1 VLVWW
6 HAERSKEEVVILLH
20 AEGLTKY
27 FGGLAAVEDLDF
39 DVTKGEIVG
48 LIGPNGAGKTTVFNL
63 LTGFERPTGGKVMFK
78 GHDITGWKP
87 SRIAA
92 LGLTRTF
99 QIVNVFRNQTTY
111 ENVRL
116 GHYLQQRNGGF
127 RSIFR
132 TRSARREEGELQHRT
147 IELLERVGLIDVKDE
162 LASSLSQGLQ
172 RALGICIALA
182 SSPDLLLMDEPTA
195 GMSAEET
202 ANIMAIIR
210 QMRDMGVTIVL
221 VEHDVKMAMGCSDR
235 IVVLN
240 FGKKIAEGTP
250 EEIAGNEE
258 VIEAYL
264 GVRRSE

>member
-1 VLVWW
+1 M
-6 HAERSKEEVVILLH
+6 ILLH
-20 AEGLTKY
+20 VEGLTKY
-27 FGGLAAVEDLDF
+27 FGGLAAVKDLDF
-39 DVTKGEIVG
+39 DVTKGEILG

-63 LTGFERPTGGKVMFK
+63 LTGFDRRSRGKVIFK

-92 LGLTRTF
+92 LGLARTF
-99 QIVNVFRNQTTY
+99 QIVNVFGNQTTY

-127 RSIFR
+127 HSIFR
-132 TRSARREEGELQHRT
+132 TRSARREEEELQHRT
-147 IELLERVGLIDVKDE
+147 IELLERMGLIDVKDE
-162 LASSLSQGLQ
+162 LASSLPQGLQ

-182 SSPDLLLMDEPTA
+182 TSPDLLLMDEPTA

-202 ANIMAIIR
+202 ANIMAMI
-210 QMRDMGVTIVL
+210 QQTRDMGVTIVL
-221 VEHDVKMAMGCSDR
+221 VEHNMKMAMGCSDR

-240 FGKKIAEGTP
+240 FGEKIAEGTP
-250 EEIAGNEE
+250 EEIVGKEE

-264 GVRRSE
+264 GVRRSQ

>member
-1 VLVWW
+1 M
-6 HAERSKEEVVILLH
+6 ILLH

-27 FGGLAAVEDLDF
+27 FGGLAAVEGLDF
-39 DVTKGEIVG
+39 DVTKGEILG

-63 LTGFERPTGGKVMFK
+63 LTGFDRPTRGKVIFK
-78 GHDITGWKP
+78 GLDITGWKP

-92 LGLTRTF
+92 LGLARTF
-99 QIVNVFRNQTTY
+99 QIVNMFGNQTTY
-111 ENVRL
+111 ENARL
-116 GHYLQQRNGGF
+116 GHYLQQRSGSF

-132 TRSARREEGELQHRT
+132 TRSARREEEELQHRT
-147 IELLERVGLIDVKDE
+147 IELLEHMGLIDVKDE

-182 SSPDLLLMDEPTA
+182 TSSELLLMDEPTA

-202 ANIMAIIR
+202 ASIMAMIR
-210 QMRDMGVTIVL
+210 QMRDMGITIVL
-221 VEHDVKMAMGCSDR
+221 VEHDMKMVMGCSDR

-250 EEIAGNEE
+250 EEIVGKEE

-264 GVRRSE
+264 GVRRSQ